1 MLDTIKAKITAVTF
15 IRARHFNPRQRI
27 PNFAREQIM
36 IDTRRTACEK
46 MADKLDA
53 QIIREHVEYCG
64 GLDDLDQ
71 RPTLQ
76 RMLHE
81 LDTLRDTTYL
91 IISDGLTQLTRRA
104 DEMKVIL
111 QKIDATGV
119 RIITAPSLNE
129 DKGRLFRLP
138 PLPIETHYR

>member
-1 MLDTIKAKITAVTF
+1 MLDISKDKTTAVTF
-15 IRARHFNPRQRI
+15 IRARYLDSKQKN

-36 IDTRRTACEK
+36 IDTRRAACEK
-46 MADKLDA
+46 MADKLGA
-53 QIIREHVEYCG
+53 QIIREYVEYCG
-64 GLDDLDQ
+64 GLDSIDQ

-91 IISDGLTQLTRRA
+91 IISGRLTQFTRRA
-104 DEMKVIL
+104 DEIKIIL
-111 QKIDATGV
+111 QKINATGV
-119 RIITAPSLNE
+119 RIITAPSLGE

-138 PLPIETHYR
+138 PLPIETRYR